1 MKSHECGKAEDIK
14 TIKDD
19 IRTIKKDIHQLSKD
33 LAIRTEINGHNKERM
48 EEIGVSAENADNK
61 LWTKID
67 NLQDLMIKFMIAII
81 TIVGTFMAV
90 ITFLLVY
97 LK

>member
-14 TIKDD
+14 IIKEDL
-19 IRTIKKDIHQLSKD
+19 RTIKNELHEVSKK
-33 LAIRTEINGHNKERM
+33 LAVREEINGHTKERM

-67 NLQDLMIKFMIAII
+67 NLQDLMIKFMIAMI
-81 TIVGTFMAV
+81 TIVSIFMGA